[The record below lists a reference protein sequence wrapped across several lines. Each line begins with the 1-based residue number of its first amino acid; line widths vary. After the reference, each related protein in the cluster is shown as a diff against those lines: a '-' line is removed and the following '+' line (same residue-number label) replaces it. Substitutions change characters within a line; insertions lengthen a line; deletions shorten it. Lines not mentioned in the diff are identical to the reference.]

1 MTAVTS
7 ANGASWTMEEKTE
20 NVTLSTTGDR
30 SPTSSDFLESG
41 TIIRC
46 VVAKVITTIG
56 TIDPPVV
63 KFGDLATVS
72 RFGESASGFLWAANE
87 KIVFPVT
94 TLQKQSSDAALY
106 ITVADADFPNVGQVA
121 VTIFF
126 DRFTA
131 PS

>member
-20 NVTLSTTGDR
+20 NVTLSTTGNR
-30 SPTSSDFLESG
+30 STTAADFLESG

-46 VVAKVITTIG
+46 VVAKVVTTIG

-63 KFGDLATVS
+63 KFGDLGTVS
-72 RFGESASGFLWAANE
+72 RFGESASGDFWAANA
-87 KIVFPVT
+87 KIILPVT
-94 TLQKQSSDAALY
+94 TLQEQGSDAALY
-106 ITVADADFPNVGQVA
+106 ITIADADFPSAGEVA